1 MRIRLGLSDCQSSAI
16 SSKQCVY
23 EWRDCRALRCYQER
37 AKQRHRD
44 HYRGEPKFL
53 ANAQEG
59 PELDHETAH
68 QIPLELSS
76 PSYFGRAGR
85 KARSLKDAQSIS
97 AASAAVHGRPTLT
110 WRAKVL
116 GQPANGRFIFVL
128 LTGQSLGRP

>member
-23 EWRDCRALRCYQER
+23 EWRDCRALRCYQQR

-68 QIPLELSS
+68 QIPLELSFAELFRPCGPKS
-76 PSYFGRAGR
+76 EELKGCAVDIGGVGCCTRA
-85 KARSLKDAQSIS
+85 ADPD
-97 AASAAVHGRPTLT
+97 AAS
-110 WRAKVL
+110 
-116 GQPANGRFIFVL
+116 
-128 LTGQSLGRP
+128 